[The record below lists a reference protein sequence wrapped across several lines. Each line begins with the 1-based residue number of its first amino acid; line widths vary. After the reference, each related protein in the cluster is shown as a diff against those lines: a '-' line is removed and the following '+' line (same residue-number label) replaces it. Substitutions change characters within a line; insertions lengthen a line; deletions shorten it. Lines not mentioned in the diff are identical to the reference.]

1 MGVAEIPEM
10 RMIDDSKD
18 GLAFGAGYYQDLHSV
33 DASMLSDLDLAMG
46 TFHIGTF
53 EIVNAAC

>member
-1 MGVAEIPEM
+1 
-10 RMIDDSKD
+10 
-18 GLAFGAGYYQDLHSV
+18 
-33 DASMLSDLDLAMG
+33 MLSDLDLAMG

>member
-1 MGVAEIPEM
+1 M